1 MIYYLFPE
9 WRYAKNN
16 AVLSQG
22 MKAIGFTKFLGD
34 DHDGYIITSFLY
46 PKHPNFH
53 FNEFYERLLA
63 KGETVRDS

>member
-1 MIYYLFPE
+1 
-9 WRYAKNN
+9 
-16 AVLSQG
+16 

-63 KGETVRDS
+63 KGETRNASAVTYCFLARFVVRRTSDLPW

>member
-1 MIYYLFPE
+1 
-9 WRYAKNN
+9 
-16 AVLSQG
+16 